1 MATSGIEILQDIPF
15 PFDRAAFDRHI
26 QLERFPSCAETA
38 DRLVSEALERARPK
52 AVFRV
57 SYVQN
62 RQGHSLE
69 LEGVRFE
76 SRVLSRNLAE
86 VERVFPYIAT
96 CGTELEDLAPSG
108 DDLLAAFW
116 LDVFKEMALEAAV
129 QHLRTLLRER
139 FALQGFSSMNPG
151 SGDRN
156 VWPITQQRPLF
167 SLFGEVEE
175 LIGVRLTDSYLMMP
189 NKSVS
194 GLFFPT
200 EVPFESCQL
209 CTRADCPRRRAPYQ
223 GPLESIHP

>member
-1 MATSGIEILQDIPF
+1 MSNSDIEVLKGIPVA
-15 PFDRAAFDRHI
+15 FDREAFDRHI
-26 QLERFPSCAETA
+26 QLERFPGCAEAA
-38 DRLVSEALERARPK
+38 DRLVSRALERVKPK
-52 AVFRV
+52 AIFRV
-57 SYVQN
+57 SYIGN

-76 SRVLSRNLAE
+76 SRVLSQNLAD

-96 CGTELEDLAPSG
+96 CGTELEDFLLPDGDMLARY
-108 DDLLAAFW
+108 W
-116 LDVFKEMALEAAV
+116 LDVFKEMALEAAI

-156 VWPITQQRPLF
+156 VWPIGQQKPLF
-167 SLFGEVEE
+167 SLFGDVEA
-175 LIGVRLTDSYLMMP
+175 LIGVRLTESYLMMP

-209 CTRADCPRRRAPYQ
+209 CTRADCPRRRAPYH